1 MVRSFSLPLALSLKR
16 KQRLLLAFL
25 VGGLTVVTVS
35 VLVVLLKDEAPLV
48 EKRSEKKTDI
58 TSGSIRVKPQE
69 VWVQRL
75 ESQTELSLKRIEVLE
90 KMIEQL
96 LTLNSQKPIE
106 NKTNPSSQSPQPGRD
121 EIGELR
127 QQLALSLETSGQ
139 KEGQRGTKGGETVSL
154 PTPPSND
161 FSLNPAPMDPN
172 LTGINYSTDGKNLS
186 SAGNSQ
192 VVSIGTIP
200 QVKPRGLQ
208 KISLK
213 LNHAKSNALKKT
225 QDNTI
230 PAGAFATAV
239 LLGGVDAS
247 TSISSSSDP
256 RPVLLRVTDA
266 GTLPRKFKSDLK
278 DCHVLASSYGDISS
292 ERVFMRLE
300 KLTCTER
307 KTGEISETVVSGYVA
322 GEDGRAG
329 VRGVLADRAGDMM
342 RNALVGGFFSGMG
355 QFLTQAQNPMTFTPV
370 APFGQTNPLSH
381 EQLLK
386 AGAGR
391 GASTA
396 LERYADFYIKRAE
409 QMQPVLQVAA
419 GRQVNIVFTEGT
431 AFGETAYK
439 KAYSK
444 VRDRKRQETVRDL
457 SNNYAGSQEVAQS
470 DMQEWIPSQSDV
482 KP

>member
-1 MVRSFSLPLALSLKR
+1 MISIFSFPYASALKR
-16 KQRLLLAFL
+16 KQRLLLGTL
-25 VGGLTVVTVS
+25 VAGLTVVTVS
-35 VLVVLLKDEAPLV
+35 VLVVLLKEDTSPL
-48 EKRSEKKTDI
+48 EKTSEKKTEI
-58 TSGSIRVKPQE
+58 TSGSKRVKPQE

-75 ESQTELSLKRIEVLE
+75 ESQTELSLKRIEALE
-90 KMIEQL
+90 KMLEQL
-96 LTLNSQKPIE
+96 INLNSQKPVEAKIDE
-106 NKTNPSSQSPQPGRD
+106 SLKTKNQESVN
-121 EIGELR
+121 IGELR
-127 QQLALSLETSGQ
+127 QHIASSLQFSGHEE
-139 KEGQRGTKGGETVSL
+139 KKGEGNSL
-154 PTPPSND
+154 PTPPQND
-161 FSLNPAPMDPN
+161 ISINALPTDQNLKLVNYGSAWGNLHQIENPSFHQGGAIQP
-172 LTGINYSTDGKNLS
+172 
-186 SAGNSQ
+186 
-192 VVSIGTIP
+192 
-200 QVKPRGLQ
+200 VKASGLQ

-213 LNHAKSNALKKT
+213 LNNAKSNSIKKT

-230 PAGAFATAV
+230 PAGAFAKAV

-256 RPVLLRVTDA
+256 RPVLLRVMDT

-329 VRGVLADRAGDMM
+329 VRGVLADRAGEMM
-342 RNALVGGFFSGMG
+342 RNSLVGGFFGGMAK
-355 QFLTQAQNPMTFTPV
+355 FLTQAQNPMTFTPV

-381 EQLLK
+381 EQMLK
-386 AGAGR
+386 AGAGQ
-391 GASTA
+391 GTSSA

-419 GRQVNIVFTEGT
+419 GREVNIVFTEGT

-439 KAYSK
+439 NAYSK
-444 VRDRKRQETVRDL
+444 TRNRKRQETVRNVT
-457 SNNYAGSQEVAQS
+457 SHHSSSEETSHS
-470 DMQEWIPSQSDV
+470 DMQDWIPSQHEV
-482 KP
+482 KN

>member
-1 MVRSFSLPLALSLKR
+1 MLTSFSFASISALKR
-16 KQRLLLAFL
+16 KQRLLLGTL
-25 VGGLTVVTVS
+25 VAGLTVVTVS
-35 VLVVLLKDEAPLV
+35 VLVVLLREDTSPL
-48 EKRSEKKTDI
+48 EKSSEKKTEI
-58 TSGSIRVKPQE
+58 TSGSKRVKPQE

-90 KMIEQL
+90 KMLEQL
-96 LTLNSQKPIE
+96 INLNNQKPIE
-106 NKTNPSSQSPQPGRD
+106 PKVDESLKTKNQESGD
-121 EIGELR
+121 IDELR
-127 QQLALSLETSGQ
+127 QHLASSLQSSGHEQ
-139 KEGQRGTKGGETVSL
+139 KKGEGNLTL
-154 PTPPSND
+154 PASPQND
-161 FSLNPAPMDPN
+161 ISLNVLPRDPN
-172 LTGINYSTDGKNLS
+172 LKLVNYGSVRGS
-186 SAGNSQ
+186 SHQAENPPFHQG
-192 VVSIGTIP
+192 GTIQP
-200 QVKPRGLQ
+200 VKVSGLQ

-213 LNHAKSNALKKT
+213 LNNAKSNSIKKT

-230 PAGAFATAV
+230 PAGAFASAV

-307 KTGEISETVVSGYVA
+307 KTGEISETIVSGYVA

-329 VRGVLADRAGDMM
+329 VRGILADRAGEMM
-342 RNALVGGFFSGMG
+342 RNSLVGGFFSGMAK
-355 QFLTQAQNPMTFTPV
+355 FITQTQNPLTFTPV
-370 APFGQTNPLSH
+370 APFGQMTPPSH
-381 EQLLK
+381 EQMLK
-386 AGAGR
+386 AGAGQ
-391 GASTA
+391 GTSSA

-439 KAYSK
+439 NAYSK

-457 SNNYAGSQEVAQS
+457 SHSNTSSEEVAHS
-470 DMQEWIPSQSDV
+470 DMQDWIPNQHEM
-482 KP
+482 KN